1 MNVCYE
7 EIVEG
12 ESVMRMPPGTR
23 HEIVCARLHARVGA
37 CLEADGAMRLLAP
50 RTVIQ
55 ICPGTLVRPDLVLV
69 TAATRQPW
77 LVAEIIHSGDH
88 SSDTVTKKSVYED
101 ARLPRLWMIDLRY
114 DNVEVY
120 HGTQY
125 GLTLKT
131 ILAHREF
138 LTEKLLPALRLGI
151 TDLFASEPA
160 PV

>member
-23 HEIVCARLHARVGA
+23 HEIVCARLHAAVAA
-37 CLEADGAMRLLAP
+37 CLEPPGPNRLLAP
-50 RTVIQ
+50 RTVVQ
-55 ICPGTLVRPDLVLV
+55 ISPGTLVRPDLVVV
-69 TAATRQPW
+69 TATTRKPW

-88 SSDTVTKKSVYED
+88 FSDTVTKKSVYED
-101 ARLPRLWMIDLRY
+101 TRLPRLWMVDLRY

-125 GLTLKT
+125 GLSLKT
-131 ILAHREF
+131 ILAYREF
-138 LTEKLLPALRLGI
+138 LTDKLLPTLRLGI
-151 TDLFASEPA
+151 TDLFASQA
-160 PV
+160 QPV